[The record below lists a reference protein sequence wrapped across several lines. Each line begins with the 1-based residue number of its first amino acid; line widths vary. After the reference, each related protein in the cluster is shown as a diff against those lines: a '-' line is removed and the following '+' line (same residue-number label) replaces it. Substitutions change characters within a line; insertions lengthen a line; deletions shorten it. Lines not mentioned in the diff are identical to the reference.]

1 MKKYKY
7 SFKLE
12 KIVEIPS
19 EIIFQNICDFEHVGF
34 VHKRCFAYNRL
45 LGRHGNFSYL
55 EYGCK
60 FFTPLPYISH
70 FVMKHEIV
78 SKNHI
83 RHFSKSPGEKY
94 WTESNH
100 YIEDLKINNKTLTK
114 YTMTK
119 TKFMPFY
126 IKYFSKLIDLIIKR
140 WSNILWEE
148 DYKICKRQLKLKSQG
163 FKNQNICGEWIMK
176 DGQIIFDANKSS

>member
-1 MKKYKY
+1 MKQYKY
-7 SFKLE
+7 FYKFE
-12 KIVEIPS
+12 KIIDIPS

-45 LGRHGNFSYL
+45 IGKHGKLSYL

-60 FFTPLPYISH
+60 FFTPLPHVTH

-78 SKNHI
+78 SKNHV
-83 RHFSKSPGEKY
+83 RNFSKSPGENY

-100 YIEDLKINNKTLTK
+100 YIEDIKIDGKILTK

-119 TKFMPFY
+119 TKNMSFY
-126 IKYFSKLIDLIIKR
+126 LKYFSKLLDLIIDR

-148 DYKICKRQLKLKSQG
+148 DYKMCKRIYETKSKG
-163 FKNQNICGEWIMK
+163 FKNQNICGEWTMK
-176 DGQIIFDANKSS
+176 DGQIIYDANKYS